1 MWEVLTVGPS
11 KVHEIL
17 SRKRSNR
24 KRARELLWQR
34 TQVQSPALTWCHT
47 TVCHSKA
54 RGSNALFYVISH
66 QAHMWYIDTCSGKM
80 PIYVE

>member
-1 MWEVLTVGPS
+1 MKYFLEKGAIERGLGSCSGRGP
-11 KVHEIL
+11 
-17 SRKRSNR
+17 RF
-24 KRARELLWQR
+24 
-34 TQVQSPALTWCHT
+34 SPQHSHRCHT

-54 RGSNALFYVISH
+54 RGSDALFYIISH